1 MRPPPPPVR
10 HGEVPGDR
18 TGIEV
23 SPERRT
29 GNRTSL
35 LTGNGRRLMGRKA
48 GAPRRD
54 ASVANVCS
62 VRKLGI
68 RVHRMPEMLASDV
81 AGEWYT
87 ASDEGAVVVDAAT
100 GDPVARVSTTGI
112 DTRKMVDHARHVGGP
127 ALRRLTFQARAAAL
141 KELATYLDTHKD
153 AYHELSLATGATR
166 RDGTGDIDGGIG
178 TTFVFSSRAKREL
191 PDGHLLIDGDVEP
204 IGKGGTFVGQH
215 VYTSLRGVALQI
227 NAFNF
232 PVWGMLEK
240 LAPAVLAGVPSIVK
254 PATQTA
260 YLTAA
265 VMHDIIASGALPE
278 GAVQFLCGS
287 AGDVLDHL
295 GGEDVVVF
303 TGSASTAAVLRGH
316 DAVTARAARFN
327 AETDSLNCSILGP
340 DATVGTPEFDLYIKE
355 VAREI
360 TTKAG
365 QRCTCIRRA
374 LVPESMVDDVTAG
387 LRARLDK
394 VVVGNPR
401 NETVTMGALVSLHQ
415 RDEGRH
421 AVAALERA
429 TEIVYGDP
437 MSVNPVD
444 ADPERGAFMAP
455 VVLLATGDR
464 DEPHEIEAFGPVTTL
479 IPYAAGADLG
489 ALAGGGGGRPVR
501 SIVSYDADFVR
512 DVVTSA
518 APHHGRLLIL
528 DRDCAGE
535 SPGPGTPMPQL
546 VQGGPGRAG
555 GGEELGGM
563 RAVKHFMQRTAL
575 QGSPAVIEALAGG
588 A

>member
-1 MRPPPPPVR
+1 
-10 HGEVPGDR
+10 
-18 TGIEV
+18 
-23 SPERRT
+23 
-29 GNRTSL
+29 
-35 LTGNGRRLMGRKA
+35 
-48 GAPRRD
+48 
-54 ASVANVCS
+54 
-62 VRKLGI
+62 
-68 RVHRMPEMLASDV
+68 MPEMLASYV

-87 ASDEGAVVVDAAT
+87 APDEGAVVVDAAT
-100 GDPVARVSTTGI
+100 GDPVARVSTSGL

-141 KELATYLDTHKD
+141 KELATYLDAHKD

-191 PDGHLLIDGDVEP
+191 PDGHLLTDGDVEP

-240 LAPAVLAGVPSIVK
+240 LAPAVLAGLPTIVK

-265 VMHDIIASGALPE
+265 VMRDIIASGALPE

-295 GGEDVVVF
+295 GGEDVIAF

-340 DATVGTPEFDLYIKE
+340 DAVAGTPEFDLYVKE

-374 LVPESMVDDVTAG
+374 LVPESMVDDVIAG
-387 LRARLDK
+387 IRARLDK

-401 NETVTMGALVSLHQ
+401 NETVTMGALVSLQQ
-415 RDEGRH
+415 RDEVRH
-421 AVAALERA
+421 ALEALSRA
-429 TEIVYGDP
+429 SRVIFGDAT
-437 MSVNPVD
+437 SVDPVD
-444 ADPERGAFMAP
+444 ADADRGAFIAP
-455 VVLLATGDR
+455 VVLLCTDANR
-464 DEPHEIEAFGPVTTL
+464 AEPHEVEAFGPVTTI
-479 IPYAAGADLG
+479 IPYRATADVGDLAARGSGSLVG
-489 ALAGGGGGRPVR
+489 SV
-501 SIVSYDADFVR
+501 VSYDGDFIR
-512 DVVTSA
+512 DVVTA
-518 APHHGRLLIL
+518 TAPHHGRLLIL

-535 SPGPGTPMPQL
+535 STGHGTPMPQL
-546 VQGGPGRAG
+546 VHGGPGRAG

-575 QGSPAVIEALAGG
+575 QGSPALLETLMSGS
-588 A
+588 